1 LAPATIPIKLT
12 SSCNRRNISSSSTLI
27 SSDRYVE
34 SCALTGSP
42 RLPILRAAPGAY

>member
-27 SSDRYVE
+27 PATDTWSH
-34 SCALTGSP
+34 AH
-42 RLPILRAAPGAY
+42 